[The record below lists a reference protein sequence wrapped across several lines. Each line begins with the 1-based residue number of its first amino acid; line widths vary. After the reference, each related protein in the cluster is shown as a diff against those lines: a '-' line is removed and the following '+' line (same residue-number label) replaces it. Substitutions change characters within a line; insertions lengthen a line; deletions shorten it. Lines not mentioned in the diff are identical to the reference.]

1 MKGITEGISLM
12 TLNDNLHFRNIVDQ
26 DKTCCR
32 IHDAIPSTSKG
43 QNYIS
48 SEENQWL
55 SSWEALHQF
64 KQDHNASILND
75 MTATNDTQFENFKEP
90 QFECNIMPESSKSF
104 VKPRG
109 RRPGKKKISTA
120 EKKQKDAERKK
131 ISR

>member
-1 MKGITEGISLM
+1 MKGIKEGISL
-12 TLNDNLHFRNIVDQ
+12 TLNDNTHFRNIVDQ

-55 SSWEALHQF
+55 SSWEALDKF

-75 MTATNDTQFENFKEP
+75 MTATTKTQFGNFQGQ
-90 QFECNIMPESSKSF
+90 QFECNVMPESSKSL

-109 RRPGKKKISTA
+109 RRPGKKKMSIV
-120 EKKQKDAERKK
+120 EKKQKNAERMK